1 MTTTISRFAVLKI
14 QDDDDAKAAQRAAN
28 LKNRSEAKSSGKKTT
43 VDKELIEKK
52 AAKKKKNAKDKAD
65 LLSLAFGGSKPKK
78 SGASQKIVISS
89 GKVENSVN
97 SADWK
102 KRDKEFIEG
111 TFENE
116 LKEALLASK
125 VEFEENQ
132 ELKDLN
138 TNESENEIPLSKK
151 KTGNKK
157 GTTTMSLDQFN
168 HVSPEPVK
176 KEVKYVKPTLKAED
190 AHFFDEVNEEADK
203 MIKVEKNLST
213 MRKKKSAPKPKEA
226 EISEAPRLAQL
237 QEELKESNAE
247 VEKLRLENETLRQD
261 LLNVKTRNKKLCS
274 ILVQGEMKEKTEILV
289 EMDKLT
295 KVKDEL
301 TIEVNSLAVQ
311 LQQERSKVSALTN
324 EAKKTT
330 IGKK

>member
-1 MTTTISRFAVLKI
+1 
-14 QDDDDAKAAQRAAN
+14 
-28 LKNRSEAKSSGKKTT
+28 
-43 VDKELIEKK
+43 
-52 AAKKKKNAKDKAD
+52 
-65 LLSLAFGGSKPKK
+65 
-78 SGASQKIVISS
+78 
-89 GKVENSVN
+89 
-97 SADWK
+97 
-102 KRDKEFIEG
+102 
-111 TFENE
+111 
-116 LKEALLASK
+116 
-125 VEFEENQ
+125 
-132 ELKDLN
+132 
-138 TNESENEIPLSKK
+138 
-151 KTGNKK
+151 
-157 GTTTMSLDQFN
+157 
-168 HVSPEPVK
+168 
-176 KEVKYVKPTLKAED
+176 
-190 AHFFDEVNEEADK
+190 